1 MASRM
6 NEFREFISRYPGIKD
21 DVLNGTYT
29 WQKVYENWVILGEND
44 QMWTKYQT
52 STNTN
57 KDKPKSNTIEE
68 LLSQTSV
75 KNVINYIKKI
85 DPDSI
90 SKTLNTIQKV
100 LQITQSFGGRR
111 TGIYN
116 NNYNSWWD

>member
-6 NEFREFISRYPGIKD
+6 DEFRDFVARYPGVKD

-29 WQKVYENWVILGEND
+29 WQKVYENWVILGEGD
-44 QMWTKYQT
+44 PMWQKYQT
-52 STNTN
+52 VANKTTKTNA
-57 KDKPKSNTIEE
+57 NTIED
-68 LLSQTSV
+68 LLSQTSI
-75 KNVINYIKKI
+75 KNVIKKI

-100 LQITQSFGGRR
+100 LQITQSFGGKP

>member
-6 NEFREFISRYPGIKD
+6 DEFRDFVARYPGVKD

-29 WQKVYENWVILGEND
+29 WQKVYENWVILGEGD
-44 QMWTKYQT
+44 PMWQKYQT
-52 STNTN
+52 VANKTTKTNA
-57 KDKPKSNTIEE
+57 NTIED
-68 LLSQTSV
+68 LLSQTSI
-75 KNVINYIKKI
+75 KNVINYVKKI

-100 LQITQSFGGRR
+100 LQITQSFGGNP